1 LLSTCGDQRPE
12 VVAMARVLCYDFC
25 MSTAEL
31 KRIVDD
37 ATVEEQQFLFVC
49 LSEKLQARSQEEL
62 KELDRRL
69 ADLDA
74 GNKRL
79 SLDEFERRLDRLNPG

>member
-1 LLSTCGDQRPE
+1 
-12 VVAMARVLCYDFC
+12 

-49 LSEKLQARSQEEL
+49 LSEKLRAHSQEEL
-62 KELDRRL
+62 RELDRRL

-74 GNKRL
+74 GRKRL
-79 SLDEFERRLDRLNPG
+79 SLDEFERRLDRLDPV

>member
-1 LLSTCGDQRPE
+1 
-12 VVAMARVLCYDFC
+12 MARVLCYDFC

-62 KELDRRL
+62 K
-69 ADLDA
+69 
-74 GNKRL
+74 
-79 SLDEFERRLDRLNPG
+79 

>member
-1 LLSTCGDQRPE
+1 
-12 VVAMARVLCYDFC
+12 

-49 LSEKLQARSQEEL
+49 LSEKLYAHSQEDL
-62 KELDRRL
+62 KELDRRA
-69 ADLDA
+69 ADME
-74 GNKRL
+74 GGKKRL
-79 SLDEFERRLDRLNPG
+79 SLDEFEKRLDRPGQR

>member
-1 LLSTCGDQRPE
+1 
-12 VVAMARVLCYDFC
+12 

-37 ATVEEQQFLFVC
+37 ATEEEQQFLFAC
-49 LSEKLQARSQEEL
+49 LAEKLQAHREEEL
-62 KELDRRL
+62 LELDRRL
-69 ADLDA
+69 AELET

-79 SLDEFERRLDRLNPG
+79 SLEEFERRLDHGQ